1 MIAGR
6 TTTGF
11 EFTVA
16 DESLDDMEVL
26 EWLVELDNGSMTHL
40 KDMMIRLL
48 GEEQKKALYEH
59 CRTTNGRVSAKAV
72 FAEVGDIFRAAGN
85 TGKN

>member
-1 MIAGR
+1 MIAGK
-6 TTTGF
+6 TSTGF

-16 DESLDDMEVL
+16 EESLDDMEVL

-40 KDMMIRLL
+40 KDMLIRLL

-59 CRTTNGRVSAKAV
+59 CRTNGRVSAKAV

-85 TGKN
+85 PGKN

>member
-1 MIAGR
+1 MIAGK

-26 EWLVELDNGSMTHL
+26 EWLVELDNGSMAHL
-40 KDMMIRLL
+40 KDML
-48 GEEQKKALYEH
+48 
-59 CRTTNGRVSAKAV
+59 VSAKAV

-85 TGKN
+85 PGKN